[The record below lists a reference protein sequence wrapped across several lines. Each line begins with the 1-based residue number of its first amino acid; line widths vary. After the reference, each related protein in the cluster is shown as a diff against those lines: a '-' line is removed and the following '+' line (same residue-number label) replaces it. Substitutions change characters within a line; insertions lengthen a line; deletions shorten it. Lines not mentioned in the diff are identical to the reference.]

1 MNVGIVGLGKIGLGY
16 DIFNKKNCLTL
27 TNAFFKSQIFNL
39 KFGVDNKKNN
49 LNILENNY
57 LGIRGYNTI
66 NIFNEKK
73 PEIVVVATPTETHY
87 DIIKKILSFYSPKII
102 LCEKPLSYSLLEAK
116 KILAMCKVKKINLF
130 INYQR
135 ISNPL
140 FINLKKIISNDTNYA
155 YGEIRFKKGIYV
167 SASHFINLLL
177 YFYKDVIKIYTKTK
191 KKKIGKDYQF
201 NFDLQFNNAYF
212 KFIFSDYNSF
222 KLISPNINI
231 SITDRHKSFIYKKKE
246 LYSPSKCNSFFKK
259 KYQYFVINE
268 IKNFLEK
275 KKFNLCNGFE
285 ALKTEKVLNKLIN

>member
-27 TNAFFKSQIFNL
+27 TNAFFKSQIFNFE
-39 KFGVDNKKNN
+39 FGVDNKKNN
-49 LNILENNY
+49 LKLLENNY

-87 DIIKKILSFYSPKII
+87 DVIKKILSFYSPKII

-116 KILAMCKVKKINLF
+116 KILTTCKVKKINLF

-140 FINLKKIISNDTNYA
+140 FINLKKIISNDKDYA
-155 YGEIRFKKGIYV
+155 YGEIKFKKGIYV

-177 YFYKDVIKIYTKTK
+177 YFYKDVKKIYIKTK
-191 KKKIGKDYQF
+191 KKKTYKDYQF
-201 NFDLQFNNAYF
+201 NFDLEFNNAYF
-212 KFIFSDYNSF
+212 KFIFSDYNKF
-222 KLISPNINI
+222 KLISSNINI
-231 SITDRHKSFIYKKKE
+231 SISDRYKSFIYKKKE
-246 LYSPSKCNSFFKK
+246 LYSLSRYNNFFKK

-268 IKNFLEK
+268 IENFLQK
-275 KKFNLCNGFE
+275 KKFNLCNGIE